1 MINRNR
7 KNLILIKNSFLLTV
21 LLLSFCLL
29 ITCYK
34 APVTGRSQFI
44 LLSEDQEVE
53 MGLMA
58 YQEVLK
64 KENISRNPGYNE
76 SVRRVG
82 TRIAEISD
90 KPNYDWEFKVIKAD
104 DTIKAFAL
112 PGGKVAVYTG
122 ILPIAKNEAGL
133 ATIMGHEIAHA
144 TARHGGERASTV
156 ILAELGAAG
165 LSTAIGSRNPLVSSA
180 IMQAY
185 GLGVTVG
192 GILPFSRAQEAEAD
206 RIGLVYM
213 AKAGYDPTE
222 ASEFWKRMDEAT
234 RGSPTPPEFL
244 STHPGYGT
252 RISNIQK
259 WLPEAMNYYER
270 SKKAPNHPI

>member
-1 MINRNR
+1 MIDR
-7 KNLILIKNSFLLTV
+7 KRKKSKPQKTSIILTV
-21 LLLSFCLL
+21 LFLSFCLL
-29 ITCYK
+29 IACYQ

-44 LLSEDQEVE
+44 LLSEDQEVQ
-53 MGLMA
+53 MGLIA
-58 YQEVLK
+58 YKEVLR
-64 KENISRNPGYNE
+64 KEKISKNAGYNQ
-76 SVRRVG
+76 SVTRVG
-82 TRIAEISD
+82 RRIAEVSD

-104 DTIKAFAL
+104 DTINAFAL

-144 TARHGGERASTV
+144 TARHGGERATTG

-165 LSTAIGSRNPLVSSA
+165 LSAAIGSQNPVVSSA

-185 GLGVTVG
+185 GVGVTVG

-213 AKAGYDPTE
+213 AEAGYDPKE
-222 ASEFWKRMDEAT
+222 ALDFWKRMDQAT
-234 RGSPTPPEFL
+234 RGSPKPPKFL

-252 RISNIQK
+252 RLSNIQK

>member
-1 MINRNR
+1 
-7 KNLILIKNSFLLTV
+7 
-21 LLLSFCLL
+21 
-29 ITCYK
+29 
-34 APVTGRSQFI
+34 QFI

-58 YQEVLK
+58 YHEVLK
-64 KENISRNPGYNE
+64 KENISRNPRYNQ

-104 DTIKAFAL
+104 DTINAFAL

-133 ATIMGHEIAHA
+133 AAIMGHEIAHA
-144 TARHGGERASTV
+144 TARHGGERASTGM
-156 ILAELGAAG
+156 LAELGAAG
-165 LSTAIGSRNPLVSSA
+165 LSAAIGSQDPLVSSA

-213 AKAGYDPTE
+213 AKAGYNPSE
-222 ASEFWKRMDEAT
+222 ALEFWKRMDEAT
-234 RGSPTPPEFL
+234 RGSPKPPKFL

-270 SKKAPNHPI
+270 SKKVPNHPI